1 MTLKK
6 KKKANNQSGWISL
19 KKQEVT
25 SSLARA
31 PGKDGK
37 SSGSIH
43 ESKKINVSQ
52 VPLRKHIC
60 TLSVGRI
67 NRWLFSPSFHK
78 EHWWREAASWILSR
92 SLPLTATS
100 GWGMGIRAASIQS
113 SNLSSVA
120 IFKENKQHIHSR
132 LSSQTGEQTR
142 NESKCLK
149 CYLGY
154 PVTPVPQGCIFGLEI
169 LLEFFFFFQFLRRW
183 GE

>member
-1 MTLKK
+1 MG
-6 KKKANNQSGWISL
+6 KALVPYTKAKN
-19 KKQEVT
+19 KRVT
-25 SSLARA
+25 SAIKKTHLHAV
-31 PGKDGK
+31 
-37 SSGSIH
+37 SGEDKQMI
-43 ESKKINVSQ
+43 V
-52 VPLRKHIC
+52 
-60 TLSVGRI
+60 
-67 NRWLFSPSFHK
+67 FPSFHK
-78 EHWWREAASWILSR
+78 EHWWLEAASWILSR
-92 SLPLTATS
+92 SLPLTASS

-120 IFKENKQHIHSR
+120 IFKENKQRIHSW

-154 PVTPVPQGCIFGLEI
+154 LVTPGPQGCVFGLEI